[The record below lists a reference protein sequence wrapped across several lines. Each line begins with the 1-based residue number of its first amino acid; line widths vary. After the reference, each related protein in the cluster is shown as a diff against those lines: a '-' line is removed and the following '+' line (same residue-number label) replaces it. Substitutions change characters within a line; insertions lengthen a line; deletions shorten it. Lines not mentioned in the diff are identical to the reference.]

1 MYPAK
6 KIKGLI
12 KALKHLQDNLG
23 LFNDYSVQQ
32 DSLQAFILTHASK
45 GRKQDLIVA
54 KSAGALI
61 AMLYQK
67 QLEERARVISNFE
80 KFDSPTIQ
88 QQFREL
94 FKND

>member
-1 MYPAK
+1 MYLAK

-12 KALKHLQDNLG
+12 KALKLLQDNLG

-32 DSLQAFILTHASK
+32 DSLQAFLLSHASK
-45 GRKQDLIVA
+45 GRKQDLVVT
-54 KSAGALI
+54 KTVGALI

-67 QLEERARVISNFE
+67 QLQERARVISNFE
-80 KFDSPTIQ
+80 IFDSPTIQ

-94 FKND
+94 FKKD

>member
-12 KALKHLQDNLG
+12 KALKVLQDNLG

-32 DSLQAFILTHASK
+32 ESLQAFITSHASK
-45 GRKQDLIVA
+45 GRKRDVVVA
-54 KSAGALI
+54 KSVGALI

-67 QLEERARVISNFE
+67 QLEERAMVISNFE
-80 KFDSPTIQ
+80 TFDSPKIQ
-88 QQFREL
+88 QQFREM
-94 FKND
+94 FKNV

>member
-12 KALKHLQDNLG
+12 KALKQLQDNLG

-32 DSLQAFILTHASK
+32 GSLQTFIETHACK
-45 GRKQDLIVA
+45 GRKRDLVIA
-54 KSAGALI
+54 KSVGALI

-67 QLEERARVISNFE
+67 QLQERSRVISNFE
-80 KFDSPTIQ
+80 KFDSPKIQ

-94 FKND
+94 FKHD